1 MPLRQKHDGARP
13 AIAFSFKKN
22 AMAAAQISPP
32 SLSHT
37 GRDRFRSREPI
48 APSCDATAS
57 QTQAETDPAGTR
69 DNEVDAE
76 E

>member
-1 MPLRQKHDGARP
+1 
-13 AIAFSFKKN
+13 
-22 AMAAAQISPP
+22 MAVAQISPP